1 MINYRLSR
9 LMRRRRGT
17 WIDRDELAAEA
28 GLPANELP
36 AAIELLRRGGFTIEE
51 QGEGQELRLV
61 DVPAGLDRDELIFA
75 CRNRQIGRRIIIYQ
89 QTSSTNDVAAHV
101 AGAGAEAAHGT
112 VIVAESQNAGRGRQG
127 APWLDVPGQSLL
139 LSMPLWLPQPPML
152 AAATALAE
160 AVEEVSGLQVGIKW
174 PNDLEINRRKLAGIL
189 IEGRQERATSTATAA
204 ASGGR
209 PRQLQQKLY
218 ILGIGMN
225 VNQPAAAFA
234 DEIRDRATSLRI
246 ACNHQIDRTL
256 LLERILA
263 HLDSALGDLRD
274 GREQL
279 LRRRY
284 DARSDMVGRAVTV
297 IEGRRSFFGTV
308 VSVSPQYALVVRL
321 AESGALRAFDA
332 GNVRLA

>member
-9 LMRRRRGT
+9 LLRRRRGT
-17 WIDRDELAAEA
+17 WIAWDELAAEA
-28 GLPANELP
+28 GLAADELP
-36 AAIELLRRGGFTIEE
+36 AAIEVLRRGGFTIEE
-51 QGEGQELRLV
+51 QGERQEVRLV
-61 DVPAGLDRDELIFA
+61 DVPAALDRDELTFA
-75 CRNRQIGRRIIIYQ
+75 GRNRRIGRRIIIYQ

-112 VIVAESQNAGRGRQG
+112 VIVAESQKAGRGRQG
-127 APWLDVPGQSLL
+127 APWLDVPGESLL
-139 LSMPLWLPQPPML
+139 FSMPLWLPQPPML

-174 PNDLEINRRKLAGIL
+174 PNDLEINRRKMAGIL
-189 IEGRQERATSTATAA
+189 IEGRQDRTSPTAA
-204 ASGGR
+204 TVGGR
-209 PRQLQQKLY
+209 GQQLQQKLY

-225 VNQPAAAFA
+225 VNQTAEAFA

-246 ACNHQIDRTL
+246 ACKRQIDRTL

-263 HLDSALGDLRD
+263 HLDSALGDLQE

-279 LRRRY
+279 LRQRY